1 MILSP
6 ATFYGPAII
15 HSGANGDYQEIVSEG
30 ALHPVLRDPRS
41 PDKVLRFLPA
51 HLHEGSVSAVSGD
64 KSVRF
69 IANGSS
75 IVAGVDFNLAV
86 AFKLSG
92 INEPAIAQ
100 TTFHHFADYN
110 WDLHSGAP
118 TSASEPPGGGWRK
131 IPRLLCLPSPMRAIW
146 LGGLVR

>member
-15 HSGANGDYQEIVSEG
+15 HSGTNGDYQEIVSEG

-69 IANGSS
+69 IANGRS
-75 IVAGVDFNLAV
+75 IVTGVDFNLTV
-86 AFKLSG
+86 AFELSG

-110 WDLHSGAP
+110 WDPRSGCP
-118 TSASEPPGGGWRK
+118 SFVTEEPGNGLQRTPEALKK
-131 IPRLLCLPSPMRAIW
+131 IMQKR
-146 LGGLVR
+146 